1 MSIVTVAE
9 VKAYA
14 KISSSSDDELL
25 DTLIT
30 AAQSYIEDFTRRKL
44 VPATQT
50 RYYRQTQSRV
60 QGQLLL
66 LDEDLLQLTGLVNGN
81 GTTLQT
87 SDVFLE
93 PLNQGPP
100 YSMLRMKYSTSVW
113 SFNVDG
119 TIAVTGKWG
128 YTDDASFTAVHT
140 HIKQAAI
147 RLATWLY
154 RQKDT
159 SAAEDRPIVSP
170 DGVTV
175 MPSNIPPDVVQL
187 LAPHRRLSR

>member
-25 DTLIT
+25 GTLIPASEVFVRT
-30 AAQSYIEDFTRRKL
+30 HTRRKL
-44 VPATQT
+44 TPQTQT
-50 RYYRQTQSRV
+50 RYYRQTQARI

-81 GTTLQT
+81 GATLQT

-93 PLNQGPP
+93 PLNEGPP

-119 TIAVTGKWG
+119 TVAVTGKWG
-128 YTDDASFTAVHT
+128 YTDDPAFTEVHSEL
-140 HIKQAAI
+140 KQGII
-147 RLATWLY
+147 RLTAWLY

-170 DGVTV
+170 DGVTI
-175 MPSNIPPDVVQL
+175 MPSAIPADVMQWID
-187 LAPHRRLSR
+187 PHRRQSR